1 VLQLRVFGAPAHL
14 TDTAVLLGAMDGV
27 HRVLV
32 LDASE
37 PDTAVLWAD
46 VRPVAADE
54 VLAELDRLEISQD
67 DFVLARI
74 DVIAPTDRRTI
85 GGAPDGFAWVQ
96 VLGDARANARPL
108 ARFSVLMMV
117 AGVVASIGVIDQNPI
132 LIVGAMAVSPDLLP
146 ICAACVGL
154 VGRRVRLIR
163 QSLVTLFVGLALA
176 ALVAGLVAG
185 FLYLVDDLPPNYNAN
200 VSFLHGL
207 THVDYSTV
215 LIALA
220 AGVAAML
227 AFETRASAAVGVAIS
242 VTTIPASASLGVAFA
257 VGAWSRGLDAL
268 GVLGVN
274 VAALLI
280 SGSATLAV
288 QQWAAGRY
296 PASGRR

>member
-1 VLQLRVFGAPAHL
+1 VLQLRVFGALTRL
-14 TDTAVLLGAMDGV
+14 TDTAALLDGLDGV

-32 LDASE
+32 LDATE

-46 VRPVAADE
+46 VRPAAADE
-54 VLAELDRLEISQD
+54 VLAELERLEISND
-67 DFVLARI
+67 DFVLARV
-74 DVIAPTDRRTI
+74 DVIAPMDRRTVA
-85 GGAPDGFAWVQ
+85 GGPEGFAWVQ
-96 VLGDARANARPL
+96 VLGEARANARPL
-108 ARFSVLMMV
+108 TRFSVLMMV
-117 AGVVASIGVIDQNPI
+117 AGVIAALGVIYQNPI

-163 QSLVTLFVGLALA
+163 QALVTLAVGLALA
-176 ALVAGLVAG
+176 ALMAGVVTGVL
-185 FLYLVDDLPPNYNAN
+185 DLLDAIPTKYDAN

-207 THVDYSTV
+207 TNVDYSTV

-220 AGVAAML
+220 AGIAAML

-268 GVLGVN
+268 EVLGVN
-274 VAALLI
+274 VAALLV
-280 SGSATLAV
+280 SGSVTLAV
-288 QQWAAGRY
+288 QQWAARRY
-296 PASGRR
+296 PAAGRR

>member
-1 VLQLRVFGAPAHL
+1 
-14 TDTAVLLGAMDGV
+14 MDGV

-32 LDASE
+32 IDAAD

-54 VLAELDRLEISQD
+54 VLAELERLEISHD
-67 DFVLARI
+67 DYVLTRT
-74 DVIAPTDRRTI
+74 DVIAPSDRRTLA
-85 GGAPDGFAWVQ
+85 GGTEGFAWVQ

-117 AGVVASIGVIDQNPI
+117 AGVIASLGVIDQNPI

-163 QSLVTLFVGLALA
+163 QALVTLAVGLALA
-176 ALVAGLVAG
+176 ALVAGIVTAVLDRA
-185 FLYLVDDLPPNYNAN
+185 DALPTRYDPASA
-200 VSFLHGL
+200 SFLHGL
-207 THVDYSTV
+207 THVDETTV

-220 AGVAAML
+220 AGIAAML

-242 VTTIPASASLGVAFA
+242 VTTIPACVAFG

-268 GVLGVN
+268 AVLGVN
-274 VAALLI
+274 VVCLLL
-280 SGSATLAV
+280 SGSLTLAA

>member
-1 VLQLRVFGAPAHL
+1 VLQLRVFGAPGDL
-14 TDTAVLLGAMDGV
+14 TKTASRVDAMDGV

-32 LDASE
+32 IAASE

-46 VRPVAADE
+46 VHPASADE
-54 VLAELDRLEISQD
+54 VLAELERLDVSRED
-67 DFVLARI
+67 YVLARV
-74 DVIAPTDRRTI
+74 DVIAPSGRRSLT
-85 GGAPDGFAWVQ
+85 GPAEGFAWVQ
-96 VLGDARANARPL
+96 VLGEARANARPL

-117 AGVVASIGVIDQNPI
+117 AGVIASLGVIDENPI

-154 VGRRVRLIR
+154 VGRRLSLLR
-163 QSLVTLFVGLALA
+163 QALVTLAVGLTLA
-176 ALVAGLVAG
+176 ALVAGVVTVVL
-185 FLYLVDDLPPNYNAN
+185 DLFDALPTKYNAN

-207 THVDYSTV
+207 THVDETTV

-220 AGVAAML
+220 AGIAAML

-242 VTTIPASASLGVAFA
+242 VTTIPASAALGVSFGF
-257 VGAWSRGLDAL
+257 GAWSEGLDAL
-268 GVLGVN
+268 EVLGVN
-274 VAALLI
+274 VACLLL
-280 SGSATLAV
+280 SGSLTLAA